1 MLATFLSI
9 HPEISKYAAWLTVL
23 LLSAVG
29 APGIKLLAVRLLLK
43 LYEIIIQKSALP

>member
-1 MLATFLSI
+1 MLTTFLSI
-9 HPEISKYAAWLTVL
+9 HPEFSKHAAWLTVL

-29 APGIKLLAVRLLLK
+29 ASGIKLLAGRLLLK